1 MKEKTWKINITSEAS
16 KNTLTD
22 EQLADIFKSFFS
34 EKYQK
39 FRNDMIESDKKY
51 DEYPVAKWQ
60 LAKAKEI
67 EELWH
72 NNIDYTINNENVKVS
87 VNFNVDL
94 PKDWDKS
101 DVITWTEGFNR
112 LNQVLLIYQME
123 KLVKDNNYH
132 IDKEENNFLHRL
144 SENQKF
150 SVEKI

>member
-1 MKEKTWKINITSEAS
+1 
-16 KNTLTD
+16 
-22 EQLADIFKSFFS
+22 
-34 EKYQK
+34 
-39 FRNDMIESDKKY
+39 MIESDKKY